1 MLSFFREIA
10 KFKIARKLFL
20 PAVSRYLDRVKLKKF
35 PQRIRKESEARFL
48 ICVDELS
55 FDRSFT
61 TG

>member
-1 MLSFFREIA
+1 MLSFFREIS
-10 KFKIARKLFL
+10 KFKDSAQAFSASCLPLSWQGKTKKVSAKNLKL
-20 PAVSRYLDRVKLKKF
+20 
-35 PQRIRKESEARFL
+35 FL